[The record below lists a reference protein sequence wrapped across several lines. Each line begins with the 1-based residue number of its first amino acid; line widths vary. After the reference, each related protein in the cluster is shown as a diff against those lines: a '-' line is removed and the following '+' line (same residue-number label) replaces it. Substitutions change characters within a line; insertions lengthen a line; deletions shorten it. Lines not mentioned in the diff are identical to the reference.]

1 MPVEG
6 HSLSLTPANLF
17 IWNQHDCGNFTS
29 TPTGDPSSQTKQ
41 SHIFY
46 TDKCLPIW
54 RGPYLI
60 EWIHIHQQIRKNPLS
75 EQVLETIV
83 ISKFPKLMGKD
94 AQEKNKIC
102 SLQRKRTKPSKGTAL
117 KHFLLTLCNSSF
129 FLSYLKCFSFLLG
142 QLPTGKKIKK
152 LYDIAASCVFSK
164 TN

>member
-1 MPVEG
+1 MPEEG

-54 RGPYLI
+54 RGPYLT

-94 AQEKNKIC
+94 AQEKIKIC
-102 SLQRKRTKPSKGTAL
+102 SLQRKRTRPSKGTAL
-117 KHFLLTLCNSSF
+117 KHFLLTVQLF
-129 FLSYLKCFSFLLG
+129 FLSQLLEMFFIFIS
-142 QLPTGKKIKK
+142 PTSHGKENKK
-152 LYDIAASCVFSK
+152 ALWHRCLLCVLQ
-164 TN
+164 N